1 VVADPGAGLGEVR
14 SLHRYPVKSLLGE
27 SLGEVVI
34 EPRGLCGDRRW
45 AVRDGDGKLG
55 SGKSNQRFRKM
66 DGLLRFS
73 ARYAGG
79 EVLVRLPCGRTL
91 PVADP
96 ECAAAIGD
104 VVGRP
109 VTVYVEG
116 DVPHF
121 DSKPVHLLTT
131 ASLRWARSLAG
142 GSTVDERRFRPNVV
156 VEAPG
161 EHAVEQGWV
170 GRTIALGEVRLRV
183 LKSTKRCV
191 MVTLPQEELPHEPR
205 VLSALTGDGGEA
217 YLGVLAEVEVPG
229 RVRAGDPVSFA

>member
-1 VVADPGAGLGEVR
+1 MADPGADLGEVR

-27 SLGEVVI
+27 ALGEVVI

-55 SGKSNQRFRKM
+55 SGKSSQRFRTM

-79 EVLVRLPCGRTL
+79 EVLVRLPGGRAV

-96 ECAAAIGD
+96 ECAAAISEM
-104 VVGRP
+104 VGRP
-109 VTVYVEG
+109 VTVCVEG
-116 DVPHF
+116 EVPHF

-142 GSTVDERRFRPNVV
+142 GATIDERRFRPNVV
-156 VEAPG
+156 VETPG
-161 EHAVEQGWV
+161 GGAVEQDWI

-191 MVTLPQEELPHEPR
+191 MVTLPQAELPHEPR
-205 VLSALTGDGGEA
+205 VLSALTGHGEA

-229 RVRAGDPVSFA
+229 RVRAGDPVRFA

>member
-1 VVADPGAGLGEVR
+1 VADPGADLGEVR

-27 SLGEVVI
+27 VLAEVVI

-55 SGKSNQRFRKM
+55 SGKSNERFRKM
-66 DGLLRFS
+66 DGLLRYS

-79 EVLVRLPCGRTL
+79 EVLVRVPCGRAL

-96 ECAAAIGD
+96 ECAAAISE

-109 VTVYVEG
+109 VTVCVEG
-116 DVPHF
+116 EVPHF
-121 DSKPVHLLTT
+121 DSEPVHLLTT
-131 ASLRWARSLAG
+131 ASLRWARSLAR
-142 GSTVDERRFRPNVV
+142 GSTIDERRFRPNVV
-156 VEAPG
+156 VETPG
-161 EHAVEQGWV
+161 AGTVEQGWI

-183 LKSTKRCV
+183 LKSTRRCV
-191 MVTLPQEELPHEPR
+191 MVTLPQAELPHERR
-205 VLSALTGDGGEA
+205 VLSALTEDGEA

-229 RVRAGDPVSFA
+229 RVRAGDPVRFA